1 MRQIYIFYLVFTLK
15 QRKKYTPKHLY
26 YSMNDNLNHILLNIT
41 TFASVS
47 YR

>member
-1 MRQIYIFYLVFTLK
+1 MLK
-15 QRKKYTPKHLY
+15 QRKKYTAKHLY
-26 YSMNDNLNHILLNIT
+26 YSMNDNLNPISQNLT